1 MIVKYFINFE
11 YSLAN
16 GFLLVL
22 PLISEYSV
30 IYLIPVVFEHTILP
44 RALGIGF
51 LLIVCS
57 YIMLGIM
64 CFLDEKVDHHD
75 NELLIRYKKR
85 NQFDLE
91 EDYGRRNAYFFEF
104 GYIKLINRKFWLLA
118 VSYML

>member
-11 YSLAN
+11 FSLAN
-16 GFLLVL
+16 GFYLVL

-30 IYLIPVVFEHTILP
+30 IYLIPVVFEKTVLP
-44 RALGIGF
+44 RFLGLGF

-64 CFLDEKVDHHD
+64 CCLDEKVDHHD

-85 NQFDLE
+85 N
-91 EDYGRRNAYFFEF
+91 
-104 GYIKLINRKFWLLA
+104 
-118 VSYML
+118 